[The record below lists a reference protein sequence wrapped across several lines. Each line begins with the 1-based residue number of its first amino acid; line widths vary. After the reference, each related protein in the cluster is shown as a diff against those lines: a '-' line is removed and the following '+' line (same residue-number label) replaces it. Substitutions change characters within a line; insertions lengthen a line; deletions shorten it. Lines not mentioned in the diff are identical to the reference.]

1 MPRITTCHA
10 IKPVSW
16 ASTLLSYCQHVSN
29 RFVLLASA
37 LAQHDGYINY
47 SQLSQSSFPA
57 FFAQSDVNA
66 IVNFFLSVLVDGKYI
81 ALCLAQCSRC
91 ERMQR
96 RHTEGKMKP
105 LTLLVA
111 SLASLCSGVPPAILC
126 SCRHSHALNLFLK
139 YTILRYI
146 IFRCIHVFN
155 QCCYQLWYNNHDSV
169 SAYYTLNVVSVTS

>member
-1 MPRITTCHA
+1 MYYWLQPWHSMMGILIIHSSHRAVFLPVFCSVRCPLIKTA
-10 IKPVSW
+10 I
-16 ASTLLSYCQHVSN
+16 
-29 RFVLLASA
+29 
-37 LAQHDGYINY
+37 I
-47 SQLSQSSFPA
+47 
-57 FFAQSDVNA
+57 
-66 IVNFFLSVLVDGKYI
+66 NFFLGVLVDGKYI

-139 YTILRYI
+139 DTLLKYI